1 MKIYDV
7 IKNES
12 GNLNGG
18 LGTKKLLVWKFTG
31 EDFNDNS
38 QLIVS
43 ESEEAVF
50 VRDGVAVAVFTG
62 GRYTLN
68 TNNHPFIGS
77 IRRRLT
83 GGVSPFSAQVYFVS
97 KDHKLGLFWGTDTP
111 IQMRDPVLRLQTS
124 IQARGSYSVQV
135 HDSKKFLVKLVG
147 SNLQLLSEADLGSY
161 FRSAFLQHV
170 KDAIAQHI
178 KDSGQEILEVCVE
191 KTAIARSITERL
203 TPIADDYGIRLVDFY
218 LESVDIPES
227 DPNRG
232 KLEEAFADKGVMGIL
247 GADWGRQQSAG
258 ILRDLANNPGAGG
271 VAATG
276 AGVGL
281 GLAAGNVFGDM
292 STRMFAQPLDPP
304 APPAATFAGPSRAS
318 RYAERPAESATV
330 PCPGCGADNAPTA
343 KFCMECGAQQPAA
356 VRGCTG
362 CGAPV
367 AAAARFC
374 PECGTPQHVAAEG

>member
-12 GNLNGG
+12 ASLDGG
-18 LGTKKLLVWKFTG
+18 LGTKQLLVWKFTG

-43 ESEEAVF
+43 ESEDAVF
-50 VRDGVAVAVFTG
+50 VRDGVAVAVFSG

-83 GGVSPFSAQVYFVS
+83 GGVSPFSAKVYFVS
-97 KDHKLGLFWGTDTP
+97 KDHKLGLLWGTDTP

-135 HDSKKFLVKLVG
+135 DDSKKFLVKLVG
-147 SNLQLLSEADLGSY
+147 SNLQLLSDADLSSY

-191 KTAIARSITERL
+191 KTAIARSVTERL
-203 TPIADDYGIRLVDFY
+203 APVADDYGVRLVDFY
-218 LESVDIPES
+218 LESVDIPEN

-258 ILRDLANNPGAGG
+258 ILRDLANNPGSGG
-271 VAATG
+271 MAAAG

-292 STRMFAQPLDPP
+292 ASRMFAQPLETPTTA
-304 APPAATFAGPSRAS
+304 APPFPGPGRAS
-318 RYAERPAESATV
+318 RYAESSPESATST
-330 PCPGCGADNAPTA
+330 CPGCGAANAPTA
-343 KFCMECGAQQPAA
+343 KFCTECGTRSPSA
-356 VRGCTG
+356 VRGCAG
-362 CGAPV
+362 CGVPLGAS
-367 AAAARFC
+367 ARFC
-374 PECGTPQHVAAEG
+374 PECGTPRHVAAEG